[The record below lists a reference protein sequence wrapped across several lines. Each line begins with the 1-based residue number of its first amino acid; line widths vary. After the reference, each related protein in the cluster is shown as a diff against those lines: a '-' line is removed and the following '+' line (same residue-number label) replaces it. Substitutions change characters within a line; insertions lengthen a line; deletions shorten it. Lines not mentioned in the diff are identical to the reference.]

1 MGSKPNFSF
10 SVQESVSVNG
20 SNKLP
25 RDGYTKKNQRLA
37 QLTESWG
44 EFNLIPSANFVYVP
58 EMTPLV
64 SGTLRPSLGKVD
76 YTCVEIKERVNELQL
91 EYKRTGVDGAGNTRI
106 NQAVRLNLFG
116 EVKKVLEVKGEE
128 YNIAYM

>member
-1 MGSKPNFSF
+1 
-10 SVQESVSVNG
+10 
-20 SNKLP
+20 
-25 RDGYTKKNQRLA
+25 
-37 QLTESWG
+37 
-44 EFNLIPSANFVYVP
+44 YVP